1 MAKIFRTIIL
11 TLIIAPV
18 GLMAQGRQSLPYP
31 LAEDMVLSRIEGED
45 ITGWTYGEDP
55 RWYSMAGA
63 LPLRATSFE
72 WGKKKEDLTHALGE
86 DNISF
91 IEIFRIYYGT
101 KPYLV
106 VVKATED
113 DSYAYLQKSRQ
124 SDPPRPRKVI
134 HSDRVKVIH
143 LFITFLHKHRRGL
156 AS

>member
-31 LAEDMVLSRIEGED
+31 LAEDTVLSRIEGED

-134 HSDRVKVIH
+134 H